1 MKEKKLKLY
10 INTFVFV
17 FNVQLDHIVI
27 DIVFNFIPQ

>member
-17 FNVQLDHIVI
+17 FNVQFDHIVI